1 MDTYVGD
8 DFMIAWDTAPPR
20 VSVGVWPDNLGWS
33 DEYALTTGCCDAS
46 FLEMDDLARAQSL
59 LNLAADMVLG
69 DGIEPK
75 AIMRE
80 FAKIRVWRD
89 MGIILPSGH
98 YRRAFLQSDYSK
110 LSPHNPH

>member
-1 MDTYVGD
+1 MDNYVGD

-20 VSVGVWPDNLGWS
+20 VRVGVWPDRSRWS
-33 DEYALTTGCCDAS
+33 DEYALTTGCCDAK

-59 LNLAADMVLG
+59 LNLAADMVLS
-69 DGIEPK
+69 DGIEPTT
-75 AIMRE
+75 IMRE

-98 YRRAFLQSDYSK
+98 YRRAFLQDDYSK
-110 LSPHNPH
+110 FNAHNPH